1 MLGVVCGIFTKAAK
15 NLAFVLIVVSLWI
28 LVYIA
33 LVVQSTVD
41 NFPEIVV
48 LVIVSRAYVPIVVSL
63 KVMSEPIVNDASQS
77 LGVITTN
84 AGLSP
89 PSIRLR
95 YGMAFAVV
103 FVIGK
108 RTFVFTILIG
118 KVSVIRLQEI
128 AKSQTMNL
136 VILLLFAVAV
146 MVISPVSLIY
156 LIP

>member
-63 KVMSEPIVNDASQS
+63 KVMREPIVNDASQS